1 MECMINNLKNLD
13 VGMFVPISPNINW
26 HNKMNHVHARNK
38 FKKLSQHVHL
48 SAVSSD
54 IGLEPNYLNTP
65 LVGRAAIITLG
76 LWSSKVYT
84 SQHDTTGMGTFTIT
98 TLAGKGN
105 KKKSFIGAYISVQKG
120 SDVGV
125 ESLYVQ
131 QLTIHEKW
139 QTETLQQMSK
149 CFCPRKDAI
158 QQLNI
163 LIREL

>member
-38 FKKLSQHVHL
+38 FKKLSKHVHL

-65 LVGRAAIITLG
+65 LVGHAAIITLD

-84 SQHDTTGMGTFTIT
+84 SQHNTTGMGTFTIT

-105 KKKSFIGAYISVQKG
+105 KKKKH
-120 SDVGV
+120 
-125 ESLYVQ
+125 SLGHTYP
-131 QLTIHEKW
+131 
-139 QTETLQQMSK
+139 SK
-149 CFCPRKDAI
+149 RDLMWVWNLSTC
-158 QQLNI
+158 NN
-163 LIREL
+163 